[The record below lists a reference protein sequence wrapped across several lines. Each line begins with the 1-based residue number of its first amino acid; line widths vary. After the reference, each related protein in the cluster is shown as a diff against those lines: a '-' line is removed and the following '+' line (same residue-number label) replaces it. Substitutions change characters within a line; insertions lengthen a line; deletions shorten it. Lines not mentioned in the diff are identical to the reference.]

1 MAGLQN
7 LTKKRLIEIIVK
19 RDKVIEE
26 QRAHWEKKVNT
37 QSVNFENR
45 IEEIKQQAD
54 SHVRGMGLRLDSM
67 KTQLNKAKRD
77 LRNSSVM
84 NRALLNYAQEL
95 EEVLDESEK

>member
-26 QRAHWEKKVNT
+26 QRAHWESKISIQTN
-37 QSVNFENR
+37 NFEHR
-45 IEEIKQQAD
+45 IKDIKQKTD
-54 SHVRGMGLRLDSM
+54 SHIKGMGLRLDSM
-67 KTQLNKAKRD
+67 RTQLNKAKRD

-84 NRALLNYAQEL
+84 NRALLNYAQGL
-95 EEVLDESEK
+95 EEIIDADKE